1 MSISS
6 HRRLLTIGLIG
17 LFTISACEAQKMPK
31 TVVLDM
37 VLFSYLDRPIFD
49 AFLNGKGGDSTFGD
63 PEAAGGSTI
72 TGVSVPLGPQRVTW
86 RLDGPEGM
94 SRNGELVVARNV
106 PLLTEVPPKA
116 RFIAVHIYP
125 DDTVELL
132 LSEHYPRP
140 SARGEQEI
148 EKYRR
153 RRHGQP

>member
-1 MSISS
+1 
-6 HRRLLTIGLIG
+6 
-17 LFTISACEAQKMPK
+17 
-31 TVVLDM
+31 M

-86 RLDGPEGM
+86 RLGGPEGM
-94 SRNGELVVARNV
+94 SHNGELVVARNV
-106 PLLTEVPPKA
+106 PLLTEVPTKA

-140 SARGEQEI
+140 SPRGEEEL
-148 EKYRR
+148 EKMKGLPRV
-153 RRHGQP
+153 P